1 MSDIKRARVQI
12 KTQDGEI
19 IYASS
24 NVKYI
29 KNEDITL
36 YAFYPLSALEKV
48 FSKTIQ
54 EITVIFFD
62 ENEKRFIALSV
73 QPLEIKENEVKG
85 RVLKKSYERRSSLRI
100 KIPPA
105 KNIQLKII
113 IEKTKEEFIFQID
126 DISLKGVGLKKP
138 KDKNINI
145 QKGDIVKLIFE
156 KEGKKIEGIGL
167 VTNILE
173 DKIGIDILNKERDL
187 INELIKSAENVFLDS
202 LSLS

>member
-36 YAFYPLSALEKV
+36 YAFYPLSALDKV

-85 RVLKKSYERRSSLRI
+85 RVLTKSYERRSSLRI

-126 DISLKGVGLKKP
+126 DINLKGVGLKKP

-156 KEGKKIEGIGL
+156 KEGKKIEEIGL